1 MLSSPIKPILTSFL
15 MVIGLVSLA
24 YGQPQQQGRD
34 SRPDFDPRRWLENLD
49 KNKNGKLDPEE
60 LTGRAREFAAPKL
73 KELGFNP
80 DAPISIKKIST
91 AVDKARAAKNAPP
104 PSVPGFGIQ
113 PEMSLVPGFDTELG
127 SALAGIGTLEERY
140 DPRVLQRLQ
149 QTLDRYDKNKD
160 GILDQRE
167 ISEAKWIYGD
177 PTKNDLNKDGI
188 LTKTELAE
196 RYLTREKYEKDER
209 KKAEDRLS
217 DLYKK
222 PEEWKKRWERAN
234 GDEKRRMGDYWKKQ
248 YDKLEDEGARQ
259 RARAAFGL
267 GGRDSKGESSSKGDP
282 RRRSSSSSQRSSSQ
296 RSSGEGDD
304 ANKQRRV
311 YLHNSVR
318 DKLEAQG
325 VSGGFIDKDSNG
337 DGQLQMSE
345 YETRWTSRKL
355 ADFEKLDT
363 NGDGVISPQEWLG
376 SED

>member
-1 MLSSPIKPILTSFL
+1 M
-15 MVIGLVSLA
+15 
-24 YGQPQQQGRD
+24 
-34 SRPDFDPRRWLENLD
+34 
-49 KNKNGKLDPEE
+49 
-60 LTGRAREFAAPKL
+60 
-73 KELGFNP
+73 
-80 DAPISIKKIST
+80 
-91 AVDKARAAKNAPP
+91 
-104 PSVPGFGIQ
+104 
-113 PEMSLVPGFDTELG
+113 
-127 SALAGIGTLEERY
+127 
-140 DPRVLQRLQ
+140 
-149 QTLDRYDKNKD
+149 
-160 GILDQRE
+160 
-167 ISEAKWIYGD
+167 
-177 PTKNDLNKDGI
+177 
-188 LTKTELAE
+188 
-196 RYLTREKYEKDER
+196 
-209 KKAEDRLS
+209 S

-248 YDKLEDEGARQ
+248 YDKLEDDGARE
-259 RARAAFGL
+259 RTRAAFGL

-311 YLHNSVR
+311 YQHNSVR

-325 VSGGFIDKDSNG
+325 VSGGFIDKDANG

-345 YETRWTSRKL
+345 FETRWTSRKL